1 MTNMRGK
8 IALGK
13 GKWQGEDSL
22 EDLIPFLTFYTIL
35 HKAGAPLIET
45 DILVTVLVLHIPS
58 KF

>member
-1 MTNMRGK
+1 MRGK
-8 IALGK
+8 IAVGK